1 MPNPRLCPVIAILAA
16 TAATA
21 AAAPLAAASPARGA
35 DPAGPGFEIG
45 ARTGYAFSAG
55 HRGAPP
61 NGTDDNLGDW
71 VGGQWPLWLDAGYR
85 FDPALYLGAFFQ
97 YGFGVVNDD
106 QQNYCR
112 NANVDCSASDVRLGL
127 MGRYTFA
134 PLWLV
139 APWAALGIGY
149 EWGDFSVHQSL
160 VGSSNTDSSWS
171 GFEFANF
178 QAGADYRVSPQF
190 AVAPFV
196 SVSIGQYDS
205 TSTTTVTGMTSTTSS
220 PGLAKQS
227 LHEWIMIGARVSF
240 SP

>member
-1 MPNPRLCPVIAILAA
+1 MRRFALAVGS
-16 TAATA
+16 AA
-21 AAAPLAAASPARGA
+21 LAAALVTSSAAGAAEPAR
-35 DPAGPGFEIG
+35 PGFEIG

-55 HRGAPP
+55 HLGAPP
-61 NGTDDNLGDW
+61 NGTDNNLGDY

-106 QQNYCR
+106 QQNLCR

-127 MGRYTFA
+127 MGRYNFA
-134 PLWLV
+134 PYLLF
-139 APWAALGIGY
+139 APWAGLGIGY
-149 EWGDFSVHQSL
+149 EWGGFSLHQSL
-160 VGSSNTDSSWS
+160 LGNSDTDSSWS
-171 GFEFANF
+171 GFEFANL

-190 AVAPFV
+190 TVAPFA
-196 SVSIGQYDS
+196 SVSIGQFQS
-205 TSTTTVTGMTSTTSS
+205 TSTTTVTGMSS
-220 PGLAKQS
+220 MTNSQDLAKKS